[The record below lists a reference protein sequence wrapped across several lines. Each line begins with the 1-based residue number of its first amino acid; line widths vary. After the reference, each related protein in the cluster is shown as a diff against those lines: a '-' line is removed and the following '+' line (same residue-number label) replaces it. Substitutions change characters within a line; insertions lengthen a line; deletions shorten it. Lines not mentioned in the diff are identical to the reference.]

1 MEINWIELWAVIFG
15 LLAVYFNT
23 REIVWGWPIGIVG
36 VILSSLLFYQV
47 RLYSDLILHVLY
59 VGLGFYG
66 WYEWLYG
73 GKNRSTLLV
82 STLSL
87 RLWLPLVTL
96 GSVGTIVIGYL
107 FDHYTEA
114 DLAYWDA
121 FTTSFSLVGQ
131 YLLAKKKLE
140 NWLLWIVVDLVASGI
155 YLYQELYLLALLYF
169 LYLGLA
175 AYGYYRWQKTI
186 MHD

>member
-1 MEINWIELWAVIFG
+1 MELNWIELLAVVSG
-15 LLAVYFNT
+15 LIAVYFNT
-23 REIVWGWPIGIVG
+23 REIVWGWPVGIIGV
-36 VILSSLLFYQV
+36 VLSGILFYQV

-73 GKNRSTLLV
+73 GKHQSTLRIT
-82 STLSL
+82 TLL
-87 RLWLPLVTL
+87 PRRWLPLMGL
-96 GSVGTIVIGYL
+96 GGAGTVVIGYL
-107 FDHYTEA
+107 FDRYTEA

-140 NWLLWIVVDLVASGI
+140 NWLLWMIVDLVASGI
-155 YLYQELYLLALLYF
+155 YVYKELYLLALLYF

-175 AYGYYRWQKTI
+175 AYGYHHWRKSLSY
-186 MHD
+186 D